1 MRKYALILIGIM
13 LMSTPL
19 MVHASDNI
27 GVPVTM
33 DATDLESPS
42 PSASPAP
49 VAPVPTKSFSPTVSS
64 NSDEKQE
71 EPESSGAEV
80 KIQEEMVVPIPIP
93 VKQNTPVKE
102 YENST
107 IVVEISTVQDN
118 QNVKKIAEN
127 NITKKP
133 IFTSSKKPEPEDNEQ
148 TIKPTINPTKKVV
161 EPAEKEIIK
170 QPSEKKQNSFITT
183 IKYVVIIAI
192 VVVLIGGAVIALKK
206 YGPKK

>member
-49 VAPVPTKSFSPTVSS
+49 VSPVPTKSFSPTVSS

-102 YENST
+102 YENSA

-127 NITKKP
+127 NYTK
-133 IFTSSKKPEPEDNEQ
+133 
-148 TIKPTINPTKKVV
+148 
-161 EPAEKEIIK
+161 
-170 QPSEKKQNSFITT
+170 
-183 IKYVVIIAI
+183 
-192 VVVLIGGAVIALKK
+192 
-206 YGPKK
+206 

>member
-49 VAPVPTKSFSPTVSS
+49 VSPVPTKSFSPTVSS

-93 VKQNTPVKE
+93 VKQNIPVKE
-102 YENST
+102 YENSA
-107 IVVEISTVQDN
+107 IVVEIPTVQDN

-148 TIKPTINPTKKVV
+148 TNKPTINPTKKVV
-161 EPAEKEIIK
+161 EPAKKEIIK